1 MKDKFI
7 HIKKNAI
14 KNKHCN
20 NIVKKLDNSK
30 LEKSFNKNF
39 YQAIFNIVP
48 QDQEWFKD
56 FFEVIKEYKELH
68 PFFGK
73 GNVGFWSVDPV
84 CNYQKYNKNQSY
96 SVEHCEHSPV
106 NLKRILAWMFYCNN
120 IDEGGETRFPQ
131 QNINIKPEKGT
142 LLIWPAGWTHSH
154 LGLPA
159 KKENKYIVTGWC
171 SYIEQGII
179 LPKK

>member
-56 FFEVIKEYKELH
+56 FFEVNPDFKINPIIEKSNSELTNREFYYK
-68 PFFGK
+68 
-73 GNVGFWSVDPV
+73 
-84 CNYQKYNKNQSY
+84 Y
-96 SVEHCEHSPV
+96 
-106 NLKRILAWMFYCNN
+106 
-120 IDEGGETRFPQ
+120 
-131 QNINIKPEKGT
+131 
-142 LLIWPAGWTHSH
+142 
-154 LGLPA
+154 
-159 KKENKYIVTGWC
+159 
-171 SYIEQGII
+171 
-179 LPKK
+179 